1 MKSSPN
7 SKKAQFIKHEM
18 LEMSKED
25 VVENI
30 AMAEADFDG
39 QEIKMNI
46 IVNCAFELTTV
57 SLKKY
62 LSCVSPA

>member
-30 AMAEADFDG
+30 AMSEADFDG

-46 IVNCAFELTTV
+46 IVNCT
-57 SLKKY
+57 
-62 LSCVSPA
+62 LSIV

>member
-25 VVENI
+25 VIENI
-30 AMAEADFDG
+30 AMSEADFDG
-39 QEIKMNI
+39 DKMNI
-46 IVNCAFELTTV
+46 IVNRT
-57 SLKKY
+57 
-62 LSCVSPA
+62 LSIV

>member
-1 MKSSPN
+1 MTVGRDPVKSFPN

-30 AMAEADFDG
+30 AMSEADFDG

-46 IVNCAFELTTV
+46 IVNRT
-57 SLKKY
+57 
-62 LSCVSPA
+62 LSIV

>member
-30 AMAEADFDG
+30 DG

-46 IVNCAFELTTV
+46 IVNRT
-57 SLKKY
+57 
-62 LSCVSPA
+62 LSIV